1 MDTSSF
7 FVYIKTD
14 GINKDVRFHKDRR
27 YETGFDTTNYELERP
42 LPNRKNKN
50 IIELMKEEFD
60 EKIMT

>member
-14 GINKDVRFHKDRR
+14 GINKNVRFNKDGRN
-27 YETGFDTTNYELERP
+27 ETRFDTTNYELERP